1 MDKFINIKEK
11 SDMILEP
18 LQVMIQLALLSH
30 CPNGTKLSISDNLLH
45 IQQPCWN
52 QGIWRWYMKDNKDDL
67 YYLFQAIRCFYMWYK
82 PENCSIY
89 SKILETAIKGLKK
102 LQETYENTDKISI
115 KHTLAMYTNILSLE
129 TPDLFNDNNNENSVN
144 IDKVFQNI
152 TSIYNKKILAIIF
165 NTFKL
170 MDDETNE
177 DNKTQFMDGLLLIMI
192 PTNNKIKG
200 WIRENL
206 TC

>member
-1 MDKFINIKEK
+1 M
-11 SDMILEP
+11 
-18 LQVMIQLALLSH
+18 
-30 CPNGTKLSISDNLLH
+30 
-45 IQQPCWN
+45 
-52 QGIWRWYMKDNKDDL
+52 
-67 YYLFQAIRCFYMWYK
+67 
-82 PENCSIY
+82 
-89 SKILETAIKGLKK
+89 KK

-129 TPDLFNDNNNENSVN
+129 TPDLFNDNNNENAIN

-177 DNKTQFMDGLLLIMI
+177 ENKTQLMDGLLLIMI

>member
-18 LQVMIQLALLSH
+18 LQVMIQLSLLSH
-30 CPNGTKLSISDNLLH
+30 CPIGTKLSISDNLLH
-45 IQQPCWN
+45 IQQPSWN

-67 YYLFQAIRCFYMWYK
+67 YYLFQAIRRFYMWYK
-82 PENCSIY
+82 PENCVIY
-89 SKILETAIKGLKK
+89 SKILDTAIKGLKK

-129 TPDLFNDNNNENSVN
+129 TPDLFNDNTNEQAVN

-152 TSIYNKKILAIIF
+152 TSIYNQKILAIIF
-165 NTFKL
+165 NIFKL

-177 DNKTQFMDGLLLIMI
+177 DNKINLMNGLLLIMKPI
-192 PTNNKIKG
+192 DNKIKS